1 MKVVFDTNIF
11 CSDYY
16 MSGASFRILKDGAH
30 LIPAEIY
37 VPEVVIDEV
46 VNRYREDVAEAIEAH
61 EKATNVIRRLLPEIS
76 ANFQISPVSSNEMSD
91 KYQAWFLNELKLLGV
106 KVLPYPKVTHKEVV
120 ARDLL
125 RRSPFKRNG
134 SGYRDCLIWESI
146 RELARIGTDKI
157 VLISANKRDFGG
169 ESLSEDLT
177 KEVPSPDRLQ
187 IQLGLRQFVESEIT
201 PKLELAN
208 ELKDALE
215 TGSGAGFS
223 IRDWLNSN
231 LLKVL
236 CDYDDD
242 LSAYVLGFPDGAGR
256 VRPTAIRSFDKFSI
270 NMILRLSPEE
280 ILVRVSMGIK
290 LDFEVSLDWDDY
302 ENHEEIRDYV
312 GETEPFSFIFGMAD
326 SGELQLDFV
335 FVLDSTLTKLL
346 SCDFVSIRGEHAYSD
361 WYEMPI
367 EGS

>member
-1 MKVVFDTNIF
+1 
-11 CSDYY
+11 

-46 VNRYREDVAEAIEAH
+46 VNRYREDVAETIETH
-61 EKATNVIRRLLPEIS
+61 EKATNALRKLLPEIS
-76 ANFQISPVSSNEMSD
+76 AKLQVSPVNPTEMGV
-91 KYQAWFLNELKLLGV
+91 KYQAWFLNELKLLRV
-106 KVLPYPKVTHKEVV
+106 KVLPYPKVSHKDVV

-146 RELARIGTDKI
+146 RDLARCSTDKI

-169 ESLSEDLT
+169 ESLSDDLT
-177 KEVPSPDRLQ
+177 KDVPSPDRLQ
-187 IQLGLRQFVESEIT
+187 IQPSLRQFVESEIT

-208 ELKDALE
+208 ELKNALV
-215 TGSGAGFS
+215 TGSGTGFS

-231 LLKVL
+231 LLKIL

-242 LSAYVLGFPDGAGR
+242 LGAYLLGFPDGAGR
-256 VRPTAIRSFDKFSI
+256 VRPTAIRSFDNFAI
-270 NMILRLSPEE
+270 NLILRLSPEE
-280 ILVRVSMGIK
+280 ILVRVSVSIK
-290 LDFEVSLDWDDY
+290 LDFEVNLDWEDY
-302 ENHEEIRDYV
+302 ENHYEIRAYL
-312 GETEPFSFIFGMAD
+312 GETEPFSFIFGLTD
-326 SGELQLDFV
+326 SGELELDFV
-335 FVLDSTLTKLL
+335 FVLDATLAKLL
-346 SCDFVSIRGEHAYSD
+346 SCDFVSIRGEHAYSN
-361 WYEMPI
+361 WSEVPV